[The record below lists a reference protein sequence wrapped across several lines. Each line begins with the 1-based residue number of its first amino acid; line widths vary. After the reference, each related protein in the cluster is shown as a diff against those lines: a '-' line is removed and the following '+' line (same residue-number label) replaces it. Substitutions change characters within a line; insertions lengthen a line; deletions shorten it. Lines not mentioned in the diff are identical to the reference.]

1 MTIKEIETLSG
12 LPRANIRYYESE
24 GLIAPRRAENG
35 YREYSQAD
43 VETLLRVKLLRAL
56 GLRVDTIKSLAAGT
70 LTLDDALD
78 ARLEE
83 LRTEQETLDAAGRVA
98 AGLRQAH
105 AEFSTLDAAGYLG
118 ELLAASQTALR
129 QDVKPYV
136 HAPVRRY
143 IARSFDFLLCSLP
156 WHLVLQSAGVDT
168 RARLASIWMSVLG
181 AVTMLVLEPL
191 LLHLFGTTPGKWLMG
206 LRVTDE
212 NGKNL
217 TLAAAWRRT
226 WRVLW
231 YGYGFFIPIYSIV
244 RLYASWKAEQD
255 ERPLEWEDGSELHA
269 APWKAWRGA
278 AWAAAVLA
286 LLAATVLAGLKTY
299 QPTYTGDLT
308 VRQFA
313 ENYGYI
319 HSREGFLSRELYS
332 DGTWAPATQLGF
344 QVVSHSKN
352 VPNLSYTT
360 KDGSLIG
367 ISLHM
372 GAETCT
378 GPVYSLP
385 FRELYLT
392 ILAFDGARNSASADE
407 ALASAARQLLD
418 EPLQEL
424 HTQAAGYQID
434 YSLITTGF
442 TGLADDGSLELP
454 RNTTG
459 SYNLSFEIWKLDE

>member
-1 MTIKEIETLSG
+1 MTIKEVETLSG

-24 GLIAPRRAENG
+24 GLIAPKRAENG

-43 VETLLRVKLLRAL
+43 IDVLLRVKLLRAL
-56 GLRVDTIKSLAAGT
+56 GLRIDTIKLLAAGT
-70 LTLDDALD
+70 LTLESALD
-78 ARLEE
+78 TRLEE
-83 LRTEQETLDAAGRVA
+83 LHTEQENLDAAGRVA
-98 AGLRQAH
+98 AGLRQTH

-143 IARSFDFLLCSLP
+143 IARSFDLLLCSLP
-156 WHLVLQSAGVDT
+156 WHLVLQVAGADT
-168 RARLASIWMSVLG
+168 KERLAAVWLSILG
-181 AVTMLVLEPL
+181 MVTMLVLEPP

-212 NGKNL
+212 NGKTL
-217 TLAAAWRRT
+217 PLAAAWMRT
-226 WRVLW
+226 WRALW
-231 YGYGFFIPIYSIV
+231 YGFGFSIPIYSIV
-244 RLYASWKAEQD
+244 RLYTSWKAEQA
-255 ERPLEWEDGSELHA
+255 EQPLEWEDGSELRA
-269 APWKAWRGA
+269 VPWK
-278 AWAAAVLA
+278 A
-286 LLAATVLAGLKTY
+286 LLAATVLVGLKTY

-313 ENYGYI
+313 DNYNYI
-319 HSREGFLSRELYS
+319 HSTEGLLSRELYD
-332 DGTWAPATQLGF
+332 DGTWAPTTQLGF
-344 QVVSHSKN
+344 KVIHHTKS

-367 ISLHM
+367 ISLRM
-372 GAETCT
+372 GAEICT
-378 GPVYSLP
+378 GPVYNLP

-392 ILAFDGARNSASADE
+392 MLAFDGARSAASADE
-407 ALASAARQLLD
+407 ALAAAAQQLLD

-442 TGLADDGSLELP
+442 TGLAEDGSLELP
-454 RNTTG
+454 RNATG
-459 SYNLSFEIWKLDE
+459 SYTLSFDIRKQDE

>member
-24 GLIAPRRAENG
+24 GLISPKRAENG
-35 YREYSQAD
+35 YREYSQDDID
-43 VETLLRVKLLRAL
+43 VLLRVKLLRAL
-56 GLRVDTIKSLAAGT
+56 GLRIDTIKSLAAGT
-70 LTLDDALD
+70 LALDDALD

-156 WHLVLQSAGVDT
+156 WHLVLNAAGVDT
-168 RARLASIWMSVLG
+168 KGRLASIWLAVLG
-181 AVTMLVLEPL
+181 MATMLVLEPL

-212 NGKNL
+212 NGKRL

-231 YGYGFFIPIYSIV
+231 YGYGASIPIYSII
-244 RLYASWKAEQD
+244 RTYSCWKAEQD
-255 ERPLEWEDGSELHA
+255 ERPLEWEDGSELRA
-269 APWKAWRGA
+269 APWKVWRGA
-278 AWAAAVLA
+278 VWASAVLA
-286 LLAATVLAGLKTY
+286 LLATTVLVGFRNY
-299 QPTYTGDLT
+299 QPTYSGDLT

-313 ENYGYI
+313 DNYNYI

-332 DGTWAPATQLGF
+332 DGTWAFTTQLGSL
-344 QVVSHSKN
+344 VVSHSKN

-360 KDGSLIG
+360 KDGSLIS

-378 GPVYSLP
+378 GPVYNLP

-392 ILAFDGARNSASADE
+392 ILAFDGARNSASADK
-407 ALASAARQLLD
+407 ALAAAARQLLD
-418 EPLQEL
+418 EPLQDL

-434 YSLITTGF
+434 YSLTTTGF
-442 TGLADDGSLELP
+442 TGFADDGSLELP
-454 RNTTG
+454 QNTTG